1 MNLGHSSPAQEA
13 GRFRTTRWSVVLLSA
28 QSQAPGSKAALAELC
43 RLYWFPLYAFVR
55 GRGYNPADTQDLVQG
70 FFLHLLDHKALAEV
84 DPRKGKFRSFLLA
97 SIKNYLSKEA
107 DRTRCSKRGGKVEF
121 VPLDIENAEEICQF
135 EPADFLTAETIFD
148 ARWATALLHETMA
161 RLGNQ
166 YAAQGKSATLQ
177 ALEPFLAPGGGQVV
191 PSYEQ
196 AANQLQVSIV
206 AVKTLIHRMRKQ
218 FTTLLREEVARTVSD
233 PAEIDAEIH
242 SLCEALVASEGRLGP

>member
-1 MNLGHSSPAQEA
+1 LNLDYHSPTQEA
-13 GRFRTTRWSVVLLSA
+13 GRFCTTRWSVVLLSA
-28 QSQAPGSKAALAELC
+28 QTQAPGSKAALAELC

-55 GRGYNPADTQDLVQG
+55 RRGYSPADTQDLVQG

-84 DPRKGKFRSFLLA
+84 DPGKGKFRSFLLA

-107 DRTRCSKRGGKVEF
+107 DRARCLKRGGNVEF
-121 VPLDIENAEEICQF
+121 VPLDTENAEEICQF

-148 ARWATALLHETMA
+148 ARWATALVQETMA

-166 YAAQGKSATLQ
+166 YAAQGKSAALKV
-177 ALEPFLAPGGGQVV
+177 LEPFLAPGGVQVL
-191 PSYEQ
+191 PSYQQ
-196 AANQLQVSIV
+196 AADQLQVSIV

-218 FTTLLREEVARTVSD
+218 FAILLREEVARTVSD